1 MTPPRSDQGFVRM
14 PDAEFEAMLARAA
27 EKGAKRALADV
38 GLDGE
43 EAALDIR
50 DLRSLL
56 DCIRLV
62 RRTAMQT
69 AVRMITTGV
78 MLALLAGSRSSSRSS
93 AAARSRPSHNPRT
106 NRPAHVAGF
115 FVSGGHHDHDLLRPL
130 ARRAKTPGA
139 GPTSRPPRSPAGAP
153 ASC

>member
-1 MTPPRSDQGFVRM
+1 MTPSRSGEHHVRM
-14 PDAEFEAMLARAA
+14 PDAEFEALLARAA
-27 EKGAKRALADV
+27 EAGARRALANV

-78 MLALLAGSRSSSRSS
+78 MLGLLAGIALKLKIFGSS
-93 AAARSRPSHNPRT
+93 P
-106 NRPAHVAGF
+106 
-115 FVSGGHHDHDLLRPL
+115 
-130 ARRAKTPGA
+130 
-139 GPTSRPPRSPAGAP
+139 
-153 ASC
+153 

>member
-1 MTPPRSDQGFVRM
+1 MTPSRSGEHHVRM
-14 PDAEFEAMLARAA
+14 PDSEFEDLLARAA
-27 EKGAKRALADV
+27 EAGAQRALANV

-78 MLALLAGSRSSSRSS
+78 MLGLLAGIALKLKIFGSS
-93 AAARSRPSHNPRT
+93 P
-106 NRPAHVAGF
+106 
-115 FVSGGHHDHDLLRPL
+115 
-130 ARRAKTPGA
+130 
-139 GPTSRPPRSPAGAP
+139 
-153 ASC
+153 

>member
-1 MTPPRSDQGFVRM
+1 MTPSRSGEHHVRM
-14 PDAEFEAMLARAA
+14 PDAEFEDLLARAA
-27 EKGAKRALADV
+27 EAGAKRALANV

-78 MLALLAGSRSSSRSS
+78 MLGLLAGIALKLKIFGSS
-93 AAARSRPSHNPRT
+93 P
-106 NRPAHVAGF
+106 
-115 FVSGGHHDHDLLRPL
+115 
-130 ARRAKTPGA
+130 
-139 GPTSRPPRSPAGAP
+139 
-153 ASC
+153 

>member
-1 MTPPRSDQGFVRM
+1 MLKHGAGSCPVGRVPAGEIETAVIDQLRTVFRQ
-14 PDAEFEAMLARAA
+14 
-27 EKGAKRALADV
+27 RALADV

-56 DCIRLV
+56 DCVRLV

-78 MLALLAGSRSSSRSS
+78 MLALLAGI
-93 AAARSRPSHNPRT
+93 AIKLKI
-106 NRPAHVAGF
+106 F
-115 FVSGGHHDHDLLRPL
+115 GG
-130 ARRAKTPGA
+130 
-139 GPTSRPPRSPAGAP
+139 GP
-153 ASC
+153 

>member
-78 MLALLAGSRSSSRSS
+78 HRDPAQDSRRQSLAAPHSNPS
-93 AAARSRPSHNPRT
+93 AQPTRPCG
-106 NRPAHVAGF
+106 GF
-115 FVSGGHHDHDLLRPL
+115 FRFW
-130 ARRAKTPGA
+130 RTP
-139 GPTSRPPRSPAGAP
+139 
-153 ASC
+153 

>member
-1 MTPPRSDQGFVRM
+1 MTPSRSGEHHVRM
-14 PDAEFEAMLARAA
+14 PDAEFEDLLARAA
-27 EKGAKRALADV
+27 EAGAQRALANV

-78 MLALLAGSRSSSRSS
+78 MLGLLAGIALKLKIFGSS
-93 AAARSRPSHNPRT
+93 P
-106 NRPAHVAGF
+106 
-115 FVSGGHHDHDLLRPL
+115 
-130 ARRAKTPGA
+130 
-139 GPTSRPPRSPAGAP
+139 
-153 ASC
+153 